1 MAHFIFKE
9 IALKIATILLVVD
22 IIRAVVVEVVVEVE
36 AVVAVGTE
44 LNTNT
49 STVACDLVIEGVW
62 LSLIV
67 SHHAWGVE
75 RIVQLE
81 QHVWSPTRVAN
92 TITRQ
97 SETRQALLGEQ
108 SRTFESRHGHR
119 HTSLGVRKEKKET
132 LGPPRRENK
141 TQPG

>member
-1 MAHFIFKE
+1 MTFQETAAPVPPKE
-9 IALKIATILLVVD
+9 GRGGGGGK
-22 IIRAVVVEVVVEVE
+22 
-36 AVVAVGTE
+36 
-44 LNTNT
+44 
-49 STVACDLVIEGVW
+49 
-62 LSLIV
+62 
-67 SHHAWGVE
+67 E
-75 RIVQLE
+75 RE
-81 QHVWSPTRVAN
+81 RE
-92 TITRQ
+92 RQ

>member
-1 MAHFIFKE
+1 MTGVQTCALPIWRREGAPVTSQEPPAPGPPKE
-9 IALKIATILLVVD
+9 GGG
-22 IIRAVVVEVVVEVE
+22 R
-36 AVVAVGTE
+36 
-44 LNTNT
+44 
-49 STVACDLVIEGVW
+49 EG
-62 LSLIV
+62 
-67 SHHAWGVE
+67 GRKGGRE
-75 RIVQLE
+75 GGRD
-81 QHVWSPTRVAN
+81 
-92 TITRQ
+92 RQ